1 MGGRLIVCE
10 LCEVFCRG
18 VTKPANR
25 AEHNNN
31 PNEKFSKT
39 ESTSIRS
46 FSHFLFNRVFF
57 FPGHCRADPRTLQTL
72 DI

>member
-57 FPGHCRADPRTLQTL
+57 FSRSLSSRPTNLANS
-72 DI
+72 